1 MDTDQ
6 FRVIDLGKDVPPEA
20 VGEAA
25 ITHGAR
31 LVGLSALMTTTVPSM
46 RRTIAALRE
55 SAPGCLVMCGG
66 AVLTEEYAHDIG
78 ADFYVRDAMESVRRA
93 CEVYPGA

>member
-1 MDTDQ
+1 
-6 FRVIDLGKDVPPEA
+6 
-20 VGEAA
+20 
-25 ITHGAR
+25 
-31 LVGLSALMTTTVPSM
+31 M